1 MSADKGFFHR
11 AMDAIIESR
20 TRHAEA
26 QVAQYRRTLLGGD
39 APRAF
44 IQDPGR

>member
-1 MSADKGFFHR
+1 MSTDKGFFHR
-11 AMDAIIESR
+11 ALDAIIESR

-26 QVAQYRRTLLGGD
+26 QIAQYRRTFFGD
-39 APRAF
+39 PARPF